1 LGYGGNSLKRD
12 PTIESI
18 IESRKSVVIE
28 NAYTQLAQIKSQSF
42 RLSQHAPNN
51 SFKPHSMKPKTEDQI
66 QKIENDRKVSLV
78 LPSSTFSLDN
88 DEWDDGLNK
97 KFDKGKYDHQ
107 RFHLTLFIE
116 SVTSTNKSSI
126 QVYEET
132 CKRLNICPCSVII
145 RSLYTTNINLQN
157 YGLGVKGSAALAVA
171 LIVNYSNYIHHH
183 D

>member
-1 LGYGGNSLKRD
+1 
-12 PTIESI
+12 
-18 IESRKSVVIE
+18 
-28 NAYTQLAQIKSQSF
+28 
-42 RLSQHAPNN
+42 
-51 SFKPHSMKPKTEDQI
+51 M
-66 QKIENDRKVSLV
+66 
-78 LPSSTFSLDN
+78 
-88 DEWDDGLNK
+88 
-97 KFDKGKYDHQ
+97 
-107 RFHLTLFIE
+107 
-116 SVTSTNKSSI
+116 NKSSI